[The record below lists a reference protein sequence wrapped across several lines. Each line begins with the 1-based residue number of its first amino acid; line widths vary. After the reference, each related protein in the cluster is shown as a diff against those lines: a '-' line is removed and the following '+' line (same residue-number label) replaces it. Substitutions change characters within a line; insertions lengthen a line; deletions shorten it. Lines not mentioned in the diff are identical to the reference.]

1 MGSPL
6 DVLERMGL
14 LVLLIAL
21 VIVFGIVEPSS
32 FLTVTNLRIMLN
44 SQAILVVLAIAVC
57 FPLRTGDFDLS
68 VSSTLVLT
76 GVVFGI
82 IADNDHLPMALA
94 IIIMLLIGAAVGL
107 INGLL
112 VVILGVDAFI
122 ATLGVQ
128 TALLGLALE
137 LSNSQIIYG
146 FSDHFQNFMANTSV
160 GLPTST
166 WIGLVLAAIVWFIF
180 EKTPYG
186 RYLLFIGGNRDAA
199 RLTGLP
205 VRRSR
210 MIAFIVCGLLAAVA
224 GLVMAGSLGAVDPT
238 SGPSYLLQPYAAVF
252 LGTTAIQP
260 GRVNVIGT
268 LLGLYL
274 LVVGI
279 TGIELLG
286 ISGWITDAF
295 NGGALVVAI
304 SVSKMLQRKR

>member
-1 MGSPL
+1 
-6 DVLERMGL
+6 
-14 LVLLIAL
+14 
-21 VIVFGIVEPSS
+21 
-32 FLTVTNLRIMLN
+32 
-44 SQAILVVLAIAVC
+44 
-57 FPLRTGDFDLS
+57 
-68 VSSTLVLT
+68 
-76 GVVFGI
+76 
-82 IADNDHLPMALA
+82 
-94 IIIMLLIGAAVGL
+94 
-107 INGLL
+107 
-112 VVILGVDAFI
+112 
-122 ATLGVQ
+122 
-128 TALLGLALE
+128 
-137 LSNSQIIYG
+137 
-146 FSDHFQNFMANTSV
+146 
-160 GLPTST
+160 
-166 WIGLVLAAIVWFIF
+166 VLAAIVWFIF